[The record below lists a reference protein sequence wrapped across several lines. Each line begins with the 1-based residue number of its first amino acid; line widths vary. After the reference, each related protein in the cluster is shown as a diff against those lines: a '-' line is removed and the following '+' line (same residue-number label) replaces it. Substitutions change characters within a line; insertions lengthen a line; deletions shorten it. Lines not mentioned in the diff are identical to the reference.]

1 MVKCAARILLVDDH
15 ELVRSTFEDAL
26 NRITEFNVVAAVA
39 DRNDALKLT
48 ASVDC
53 DLALIDINL
62 NGDLGTHLALDIRR
76 TRPEIKTVFISATIY
91 DRYVDQAIAMN
102 ADGFVSKRDDFTNL
116 VAGLK
121 EVLRGKPFYSHDVL
135 NRLAKCPK
143 TGRILRPFQT
153 RRTVITPRQI
163 EILKHIA
170 KGLSK
175 KEIAQALDVAVK
187 TIDCHCDNMMR
198 RLDLHDRVALTR
210 YAVREG
216 FVEP

>member
-1 MVKCAARILLVDDH
+1 MINHAAKILLVDDH
-15 ELVRSTFEDAL
+15 ELVRSTFQDFL
-26 NRITEFNVVAAVA
+26 NRIPEFEVVAAVA
-39 DRNDALKLT
+39 NRKDALNF
-48 ASVDC
+48 ASCEAC

-62 NGDLGTHLALDIRR
+62 QGELGTNLALDIRR
-76 TRPEIKTVFISATIY
+76 LQPNTKIVFISATIY
-91 DRYVDQAIAMN
+91 DRYVDQAIAMD
-102 ADGFVSKRDDFTNL
+102 ADGFISKRDELVNL
-116 VAGLK
+116 VKGLQT
-121 EVLRGKPFYSHDVL
+121 VLRGKPFYSKDVL

-143 TGRILRPFQT
+143 TGHTLRPLQT

-170 KGLSK
+170 RGASK
-175 KEIAQALDVAVK
+175 KEIAQALNVAVK

-216 FVEP
+216 FIEP

>member
-1 MVKCAARILLVDDH
+1 MVKCAARIMLVDDH
-15 ELVRSTFEDAL
+15 ELVRSTFEDVL
-26 NRITEFNVVAAVA
+26 NRVPEFDVGAAVA
-39 DRNDALKLT
+39 NRKEALDLAAK
-48 ASVDC
+48 VNC

-62 NGDLGTHLALDIRR
+62 QGELGTHLAFEIRR
-76 TRPEIKTVFISATIY
+76 LQPGIKTVFISATIY
-91 DRYVDQAIAMN
+91 DRYVDQAIAMD
-102 ADGFVSKRDDFTNL
+102 ADGFISKRDDLANF
-116 VAGLK
+116 VPGLHD
-121 EVLRGKPFYSHDVL
+121 VLRGKPFYSKDVL
-135 NRLAKCPK
+135 ERLAKCPR
-143 TGRILRPFQT
+143 TGRTLRPFQT
-153 RRTVITPRQI
+153 RRTIITPRQV

-170 KGLSK
+170 QGLSK